1 MNTRARERGI
11 IVGTL
16 PTGPLNKITDVPGV
30 TVGHVTITEGKH
42 NTGVTV
48 VMPCEENMF
57 ASKLTAAEYVLNG
70 FGKTAGLMQ
79 IDELGTIE
87 TPIALTNTLNVGLVH
102 DALVGYMIDRC
113 ETEHVKLR
121 SVNPVVCECNDA
133 SLNDI
138 HHRAVREE
146 HVLKAIQSACK
157 DFEEGAVGAGRGMTC
172 HGLKGGM
179 GSSSR
184 VITLDEK
191 EYVLGVLALTN
202 HGRMADLTISGEGV
216 GERIQREIAENLPDK
231 GSCIIIMATDLP
243 MTDRQ
248 IKRVIKRASVGL
260 ARLGSFIGHGSGE
273 VFIGFSTANRIAH
286 NAEGAIMTLGA
297 IHEDCIDRAFRAMA
311 EATEEAVLNSM
322 LMAETVV
329 SAEGT
334 VRKSLSEFI

>member
-1 MNTRARERGI
+1 MKMRARERGI
-11 IVGTL
+11 IVGEM
-16 PTGPLNKITDVPGV
+16 PTGALNKITDVPGV
-30 TVGHVTITEGKH
+30 KVGHTTITEGKH

-48 VMPCEENMF
+48 VMPCEDNMF
-57 ASKLTAAEYVLNG
+57 ASKLVAAEHVLNG

-79 IDELGTIE
+79 IDELGNIE

-113 ETEHVKLR
+113 EKENVKLR

-138 HHRAVREE
+138 QRRAVREE
-146 HVLKAIQSACK
+146 HVLKAIESASE

-184 VITLDEK
+184 VIKLDGR
-191 EYVLGVLALTN
+191 EYVLGVLTLTN
-202 HGRMADLTISGEGV
+202 HGRMADLTISGQRV
-216 GERIQREIAENLPDK
+216 GEQIQKTIRESLPDK
-231 GSCIIIMATDLP
+231 GSCIVIMATDLP
-243 MTDRQ
+243 LTDRQ
-248 IKRVIKRASVGL
+248 LKRIIRRASVGL

-273 VFIGFSTANRIAH
+273 VFIGFTTANRIPKDADS
-286 NAEGAIMTLGA
+286 ALMQMSA
-297 IHEDCIDRAFRAMA
+297 IHEDHIDKAFRAMA

-322 LMAETVV
+322 LMADTVV
-329 SAEGT
+329 SADGT
-334 VRKSLSEFI
+334 VRKSLSEFV